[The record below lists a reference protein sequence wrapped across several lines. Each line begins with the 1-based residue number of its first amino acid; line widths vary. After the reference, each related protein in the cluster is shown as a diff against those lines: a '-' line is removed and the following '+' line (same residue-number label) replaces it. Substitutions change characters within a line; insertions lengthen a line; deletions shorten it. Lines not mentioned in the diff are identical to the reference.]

1 MPGDEDDDVYFDDDL
16 DELPPNTFQQLQQ
29 DAIRSTQQVANDSRQ
44 DLPIPK
50 QAPAFGFGTGPIHAA
65 QSLANRYDNPHRPSS
80 DYGDFEE
87 DDMLDGE
94 VYDAAQDPPVNITQ
108 GNYFGQRA
116 SGEATQREI
125 WRQQRFSEPQAVAN
139 LTRPLD
145 HGTTQQPLP
154 RTRQDKR
161 GPIEDEDED
170 EDEDAMAW
178 SPEKRDDGQGRRAT
192 PSVSVDALQAQIEGL
207 LQERDSLRKET
218 EEAKARALA
227 KTGEIAIVR
236 AKQSK
241 AEKEFEQKLASL
253 QKSHADEAARQKL
266 EVQNARAEKQ
276 KIATEKGFLEHDLA
290 QQKTS
295 RAVVRKSSAHGPA
308 TTPKKNR
315 VAPFADGFEEEEVR
329 VVTPSKLTFRTKP
342 TTPKAGAK
350 RKRKVPEA
358 SPAKP
363 LELSQS
369 RNASFVEDDIPQPL
383 EGEEINEETGN
394 AERAQPKDLKVM
406 VLQEILNYCHYD
418 ETRMIESLADFAF
431 PSKADLKLSN
441 LVLDKVTMANDA
453 LSIGQALLAIWQ
465 QCLDERCF
473 EPLEMIMNVTLRLLY
488 FFLLDFTSDLTD
500 IIVPLT
506 QFTADINLIPRFKKK
521 SASELNPHVST
532 VDCFQV
538 LHTVAHNLMFDAPE
552 IERFWR
558 CMRFDFVGM
567 MMKPTQPI
575 TELLQAL
582 SLLKT
587 SILPNSF
594 SMIIPPDDGDQQ
606 CSEQVVLD
614 LLSRL
619 LIEMPWVP
627 EDEEPDPSPDVCT
640 LRLEVLEVLSGML
653 SNPYCSKVLVTSPLV
668 VPRIIRFLCDEIDDL
683 YDYTTDEMNIMR
695 SRGVNIGFMIW
706 HDVCKQLGSEKQQEL
721 QEKLKET
728 SGMIGKQ
735 LLVLTRLAFCEG
747 GYYEGRIE
755 EVVSELAHEM
765 LEEVLT
771 MEEGEE
777 LEKCMGSGRR

>member
-29 DAIRSTQQVANDSRQ
+29 DAIRSTQQVASNSPQ
-44 DLPIPK
+44 DLSRPK
-50 QAPAFGFGTGPIHAA
+50 QTPAFGFGTGPIHAA
-65 QSLANRYDNPHRPSS
+65 QSLANRYDNPHKPSS

-108 GNYFGQRA
+108 GNYFGKRVP
-116 SGEATQREI
+116 GEATQREI

-139 LTRPLD
+139 AVTHPPN
-145 HGTTQQPLP
+145 HGTAQPQQPLP
-154 RTRQDKR
+154 KARQVKPR
-161 GPIEDEDED
+161 PIEDEN
-170 EDEDAMAW
+170 EDAMTW
-178 SPEKRDDGQGRRAT
+178 SPEKRDNSQGQGTT
-192 PSVSVDALQAQIEGL
+192 PLVSVDALQAQIQGL

-218 EEAKARALA
+218 EEAKAKALA

-253 QKSHADEAARQKL
+253 EKSHADEAARKNL
-266 EVQNARAEKQ
+266 EVQNARAERQ

-290 QQKTS
+290 KQKTS
-295 RAVVRKSSAHGPA
+295 RPAARKPSADGPA

-315 VAPFADGFEEEEVR
+315 VAPFADGFEDEEVR
-329 VVTPSKLTFRTKP
+329 AVTPSKLSFRTKP

-369 RNASFVEDDIPQPL
+369 RNASFVEDDLPQPP
-383 EGEEINEETGN
+383 EEEEIREETGN
-394 AERAQPKDLKVM
+394 EERVQFKDLKVM
-406 VLQEILNYCHYD
+406 VLQEILNYRHYD

-453 LSIGQALLAIWQ
+453 LSIGQALLSIWQ
-465 QCLDERCF
+465 QCLDEQYF
-473 EPLEMIMNVTLRLLY
+473 EPLEMIMNITLRLLY

-500 IIVPLT
+500 IIVPLA

-521 SASELNPHVST
+521 PASEINPHVST
-532 VDCFQV
+532 LDCFQV

-567 MMKPTQPI
+567 MIKPTQPI

-594 SMIIPPDDGDQQ
+594 SMITPPGDGDQQ
-606 CSEQVVLD
+606 CSEQVVLG

-653 SNPYCSKVLVTSPLV
+653 SNPYCSKVLINSPHVL
-668 VPRIIRFLCDEIDDL
+668 PRIISFLCDEIDDL

-695 SRGVNIGFMIW
+695 SRGINIGFMIW
-706 HDVCKQLGSEKQQEL
+706 HDVHKLLGSEKQQEL

-755 EVVSELAHEM
+755 QVVSELAHEM

-777 LEKCMGSGRR
+777 LEKCVGSGRR